1 MLTQPHITQAMLK
14 RIKTPTLVLAGEKD
28 LVTERETR
36 ALAAHISGAKLMILP
51 GEGHGSYVV
60 HSDKLYAA
68 MEPFLRG
75 E

>member
-1 MLTQPHITQAMLK
+1 M
-14 RIKTPTLVLAGEKD
+14 LAGEKD